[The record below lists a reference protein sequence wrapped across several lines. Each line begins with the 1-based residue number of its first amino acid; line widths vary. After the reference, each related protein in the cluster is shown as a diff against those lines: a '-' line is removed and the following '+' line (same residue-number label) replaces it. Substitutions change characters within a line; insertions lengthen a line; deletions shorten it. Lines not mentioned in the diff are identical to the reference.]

1 MTNKENNILAN
12 KLDTLIRLVSIAI
25 CQNRTQKEQISLLN
39 SAGIGPKVIAEIL
52 DTTPN
57 NVSVTLSGLRKSKR
71 KQKQHVIHLRSEN
84 IE

>member
-1 MTNKENNILAN
+1 MTNKDSNILAE

-57 NVSVTLSGLRKSKR
+57 NVSVTLSGLRKAKR
-71 KQKQHVIHLRSEN
+71 K
-84 IE
+84 